1 LQLAKIV
8 INRFGTA
15 KITEQTFKLSQKEG
29 LSAWEDEKNNRKR
42 NVDWQITLRL
52 CLLQDNEN

>member
-15 KITEQTFKLSQKEG
+15 KITEQTFKLAQKEG
-29 LSAWEDEKNNRKR
+29 LSAWEDEKNNR
-42 NVDWQITLRL
+42 NSET
-52 CLLQDNEN
+52 E